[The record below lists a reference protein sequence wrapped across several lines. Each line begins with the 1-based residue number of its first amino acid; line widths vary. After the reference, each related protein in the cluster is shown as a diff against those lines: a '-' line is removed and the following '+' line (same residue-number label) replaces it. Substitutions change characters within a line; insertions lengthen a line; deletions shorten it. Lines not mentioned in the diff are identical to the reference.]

1 VIRRTDHARY
11 RELISAR
18 LDFTLTEPETAEL
31 VRHLAECGRCR
42 AAEHSY
48 RSQRQ
53 QLRSWRTPSPPRDM
67 WARTSAALDREIARQ
82 AGYSSPDRQRR
93 HVLAGGAAVASVAA
107 LGLSIGLVGTQLRPA
122 ALPQTPSE
130 TAQVNVRPTPYAVP
144 PEALAFLGSS
154 AQGLTVYRTRVDR
167 VCPAAAI
174 DCIDYDANVPAL
186 VALPRDMQPSNL
198 ALSPNGGRLAIE
210 GRDGSGDVIAVAVM
224 PADVLSQPIP
234 MDAPVMAAA
243 TASAPPA
250 SPTPVAPAPTADTP
264 RQTSQPVASAS
275 ISADATPKEEP
286 SPQVSSKPTI
296 EPTVEPGESV
306 PPSMAA
312 TLAPMETAEPSTEP
326 PPEPTIEPAESA
338 PASAEATVMPAEAT
352 TVPLEATAGPAGT
365 PASSGA
371 PSAEPTA
378 EPSTVSAAAT
388 PDAAHHGL
396 PSPVAGEEVLAILEE
411 VRTVGAPAAWSADG
425 SALAF
430 SAMPTDRSHGPDIYV
445 WRAGDERARLLT
457 TDHQSYFASW
467 AGSRVVVSRVASPDS
482 GATEGEAGPEV
493 TTVVIDPLTGEE
505 RTAVGGEGLWLPA
518 INPLGTSL
526 VVWHG
531 SLEWGGNDV
540 APLAGALYSGEWS
553 HMDPFTTGRPGDG
566 TAELLLEPIEPD
578 RDPVAR
584 PVHDWQIRWSP
595 DGQVLGYWIADVP
608 GASWGQLAVVA
619 VDGSTGILAHDQPLL
634 GPSLARRAFTLGMHR
649 VAWVAPADEEPQGEL
664 RLMTWGPDGVGG
676 LRLRPLKPR

>member
-18 LDFTLTEPETAEL
+18 LELTLTEPETAEL

-42 AAEHSY
+42 AAEHAY
-48 RSQRQ
+48 RAQRQ

-82 AGYSSPDRQRR
+82 GGYSSPDRQRR

-107 LGLSIGLVGTQLRPA
+107 LGLSIGLVGTQLRPV
-122 ALPQTPSE
+122 ALPQTPGA
-130 TAQVNVRPTPYAVP
+130 TAQLGVRPTPYAVP

-174 DCIDYDANVPAL
+174 DCIDYDTNVRAL

-210 GRDGSGDVIAVAVM
+210 GRDSSGDDVIAVAVM
-224 PADVLSQPIP
+224 PADMLGQPIP
-234 MDAPVMAAA
+234 MDAPAMAAA
-243 TASAPPA
+243 TASATSAPQ
-250 SPTPVAPAPTADTP
+250 TPVAPTPTADAP
-264 RQTSQPVASAS
+264 QHTSQPVATASVRPDATPADEPSPQGPPEVSADPTLEPTLAAGES
-275 ISADATPKEEP
+275 VPLSTETPLAPVASADAT
-286 SPQVSSKPTI
+286 
-296 EPTVEPGESV
+296 G
-306 PPSMAA
+306 M
-312 TLAPMETAEPSTEP
+312 L
-326 PPEPTIEPAESA
+326 PEPTIEPGDS
-338 PASAEATVMPAEAT
+338 PTSGEATVEPS
-352 TVPLEATAGPAGT
+352 EATAVPVEVPLDPEDSPT
-365 PASSGA
+365 ASSA
-371 PSAEPTA
+371 PSAEP
-378 EPSTVSAAAT
+378 SVVSAAAT
-388 PDAAHHGL
+388 LSAATDHGL
-396 PSPVAGEEVLAILEE
+396 PSPVAGEVVLAILED
-411 VRTVGAPAAWSADG
+411 VRSVGAPAAWSADG

-430 SAMPTDRSHGPDIYV
+430 SAMPTDRSHGPDVYV

-467 AGSRVVVSRVASPDS
+467 AGSRVVVSRVASPDD

-505 RTAVGGEGLWLPA
+505 RTAIGGEDLWLPA
-518 INPLGTSL
+518 INPLGTTL

-531 SLEWGGNDV
+531 SLQWGGNEV
-540 APLAGALYSGEWS
+540 APVAGALYSGEWS
-553 HMDPFTTGRPGDG
+553 HMDPFATGRPGDG
-566 TAELLLEPIEPD
+566 TTELLMEPIEPD

-619 VDGSTGILAHDQPLL
+619 VDRSSGILAHDQPLL
-634 GPSLARRAFTLGMHR
+634 GPSLARRAFTLGLHR

-664 RLMTWGPDGVGG
+664 RLMTWGPDGDGG
-676 LRLRPLKPR
+676 LRLRPLGPR